1 MTSLD
6 IAKVF
11 LDEAP
16 NLMLDCVGVWIGI
29 MKENEKKEIDRL
41 KHDHNDPLILIAL
54 NLKWTNFNWI
64 ESTRCRVSFRKWF
77 ATTTAIETFPSHV
90 LHGRFVDAINYTI
103 SCSKRGFNNQFKLM
117 DSHSSLEMYW
127 KRVFDFRTKPK
138 NPFCELWFYI
148 SLSKCKCNL
157 AKMIIVSSIYMWRY
171 ILTYVNVLACIQM
184 SSHCFGRIY
193 DQCVSEFFNA
203 FVTSCRATLWGYFRP
218 FCRQYLQQVHA
229 RWQQINL
236 FKARQTA

>member
-11 LDEAP
+11 GWGPQFNARLRRRVNWD
-16 NLMLDCVGVWIGI
+16 
-29 MKENEKKEIDRL
+29 NERKRKKEIDRL

-127 KRVFDFRTKPK
+127 KRVFEFRTKPK

-171 ILTYVNVLACIQM
+171 ILTYVNIFACIQM

-218 FCRQYLQQVHA
+218 ICRHYLQQVHA
-229 RWQQINL
+229 RWQQIDL